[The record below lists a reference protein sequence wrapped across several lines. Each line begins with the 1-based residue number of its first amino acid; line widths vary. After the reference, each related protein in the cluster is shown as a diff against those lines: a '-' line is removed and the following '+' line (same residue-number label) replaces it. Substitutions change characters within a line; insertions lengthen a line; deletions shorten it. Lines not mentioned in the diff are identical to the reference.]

1 MENFV
6 LYDEVGRGTKSV
18 VYKGRRKGTINFLA
32 IHCVDK
38 SKRAEV
44 TNHVRLTHEIDHANV
59 VRFHEWYETSNHL
72 WLVVELCTG
81 GSLETLLAQDG
92 SLPEDVIRQFGVEV
106 IRGLHHIHEMG
117 VLFCDLNPRKIL
129 LDGPGVLKL
138 SNFSL
143 ARVEEEDLEEFFRQ
157 TSAEYEQSEDHS
169 DGSEDSAP
177 KKRRTLGSPVYMAP
191 EILQGDQHSMQSDLW
206 ALGCL
211 LYELFTGNPPF
222 FADNFT
228 ELADQILNKD
238 FPTPRV
244 RGIIRPSPDFLTL
257 LTGLLKKE
265 PQERLDWD
273 GLLSHPFWQGAFLT
287 KTGSSDEKDGEKED
301 DKETSEDS
309 PQRHRNIMLSP
320 LGKSEEGSPRKSMIA
335 SLKLDDTGELLVPQN
350 APDAKE
356 GVFTLSST
364 HKSAMIDQADQE
376 KLAATARPQTPKD
389 AKNKNKA
396 RESSASNTS
405 RSARKTS
412 VCEDNEEVL
421 ELAYHDSDW
430 TVTPIVDNPKI
441 QKPAPLKWESK
452 VLPVPAHSADK
463 LMKMKTV
470 EARAHLSAC
479 LDYIKAPDKGAAGHK
494 AKLQLLNYLTA
505 IASKDGVAN
514 MVIKMNM
521 LTSLAQL
528 MKTTTSLDLRQK
540 LARMIGVAANH
551 STVVHDDAQL
561 SEIFTALAEVIRDNF
576 RNARLKQSLLPALGE
591 LMFLV
596 SSLEEQKGG
605 AVESWAISPTCFTL
619 VMRCL
624 REGED
629 AVVHHVA
636 AKIVENMA
644 TTSGAHR
651 ERFVTPEIGPM
662 LWYLFTHSTV
672 DALRVTAVSAMCR
685 LSKHSATVFQSVIE
699 KVGLPHV
706 LESLVLGIS
715 RVQQSVVTM
724 FITMLASGGH
734 LQRLVQDKDF
744 VQKLMR
750 LLESPSLIIR
760 AKAFL
765 AIHEVIRNNREMLLT
780 CCQARLVMYIERDM
794 RRTIPAKPDQQEDM
808 EYMMRCLDLLNGLF
822 VAELPQVMGE
832 AIASLEAISGR
843 KHPSSTQAKQL
854 KLHVPLLP
862 VMLHLATSQVFRPK
876 VVTEQ
881 FMSGIGTL
889 LTHLQGLDSGTTS
902 IESALDQDANVGLQS
917 PSAMEDLMHVVLSVL
932 EALAQHPTI
941 LTQYHTVVIQKIL
954 PPLAALVS
962 SENANTRALCL
973 RMLSEIA
980 SLYLINDEF
989 YDMGTISEQTSA
1001 NNSQLNLIVV
1011 KMLFPQYEQL
1021 LLEPDPLPCY
1031 ALKLLQA
1038 LLERS
1043 PVFVRNLEEMGLV
1056 HVLFQV
1062 IMEHQDN
1069 ATSSTMQSLMG
1080 ILNCIVGYKDT
1091 NMQTLYDLGLV
1102 DQLIAMLLEVT
1113 SQCMESEEKGDVKAP
1128 IASLLSLLDTLH
1140 CLLKYITNLIR
1151 QALQG
1156 QKTGQQTQAAEKLLV
1171 VNKPL
1176 VDLTSLLIQLLCHD
1190 DPDIKDWA
1198 SRCLSL
1204 MVQLYG
1210 GEYADTF
1217 SPECVECFAEALTSA
1232 DARRQKL
1239 LLRIIKRVIVTEKRH
1254 AAVLRDQ
1261 GQPLVEAMT
1270 SMVKVASS
1278 HADVAVSSLAADI
1291 LKTIGVKI

>member
-157 TSAEYEQSEDHS
+157 TSAEYEQSEDHGDAS
-169 DGSEDSAP
+169 DDSAP

-257 LTGLLKKE
+257 LVGLLKKE
-265 PQERLDWD
+265 PQERLDWE

-301 DKETSEDS
+301 EKETSEDS

-335 SLKLDDTGELLVPQN
+335 SLKL
-350 APDAKE
+350 
-356 GVFTLSST
+356 VFTLRCK
-364 HKSAMIDQADQE
+364 KSAMIDQADQE
-376 KLAATARPQTPKD
+376 KLAATTRPQTPKD

-396 RESSASNTS
+396 RESSTSNTS
-405 RSARKTS
+405 RSTRKTS

-452 VLPVPAHSADK
+452 GLPVPAHSADK

-479 LDYIKAPDKGAAGHK
+479 LDYIRAPDKGAAGHK

-521 LTSLAQL
+521 VRLGLAQL

-551 STVVHDDAQL
+551 ATVVHDDAQL

-605 AVESWAISPTCFTL
+605 AVDNWAISPTCFTL

-902 IESALDQDANVGLQS
+902 IESALG

-1151 QALQG
+1151 LALQVS
-1156 QKTGQQTQAAEKLLV
+1156 KTGEQTQAAEKLLV

-1176 VDLTSLLIQLLCHD
+1176 VDLTSLLIQLV
-1190 DPDIKDWA
+1190 KMF
-1198 SRCLSL
+1198 SL
-1204 MVQLYG
+1204 V
-1210 GEYADTF
+1210 
-1217 SPECVECFAEALTSA
+1217 S
-1232 DARRQKL
+1232 
-1239 LLRIIKRVIVTEKRH
+1239 I
-1254 AAVLRDQ
+1254 
-1261 GQPLVEAMT
+1261 
-1270 SMVKVASS
+1270 S
-1278 HADVAVSSLAADI
+1278 H
-1291 LKTIGVKI
+1291 